1 MRIFIFAILI
11 ALANFSFGQK
21 EKLYDE
27 FYLNLYNKDSLKV
40 VVLSTAK
47 FLKSFD
53 YKFSNDTLY
62 VDAKLTIVNKN
73 KNINTVIKLQPK
85 TNYINLN
92 KEMYYIEPNYT
103 FTIPS
108 YRIVKQTKPED
119 KNNSEEPKKKK

>member
-1 MRIFIFAILI
+1 MKIFIFAILL
-11 ALANFSFGQK
+11 ALASFSFGQK

-47 FLKSFD
+47 YLKSFD

-62 VDAKLTIVNKN
+62 IVAKLSIMKKN
-73 KNINTVIKLQPK
+73 EFNTVIKLNSK
-85 TNYINLN
+85 TNYVNFN
-92 KEMYYIEPNYT
+92 NDQYYIEPNYT

-108 YRIVKQTKPED
+108 YKLVNQTKPEEKKKED
-119 KNNSEEPKKKK
+119 DSKKKK